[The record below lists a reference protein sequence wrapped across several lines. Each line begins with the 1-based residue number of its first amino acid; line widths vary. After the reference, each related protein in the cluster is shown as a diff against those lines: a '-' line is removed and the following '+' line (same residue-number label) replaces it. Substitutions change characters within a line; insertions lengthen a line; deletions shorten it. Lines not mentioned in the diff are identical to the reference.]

1 MTQPRHEGF
10 PARVLRTVRSV
21 HQVEIKMMRKGN
33 HVPSISEHLEPL
45 LGEHGYKEARTDGQ
59 FRMEPPPAERHAAR
73 CLALVFLGAVQLADG
88 IRLDLPSLEWHGGLV
103 LSLAEFL
110 PASAAHQRA
119 FDVDVITLALPAAYA
134 PRLTPARTTG

>member
-59 FRMEPPPAERHAAR
+59 FRMEPPPAERRAAR